1 MQIKTALT
9 IALLWMVALLVV
21 TTQAQTVLEY
31 WHSHDT
37 TEALVQTFA
46 DEFNASQSDYKV
58 VPRMTGNY
66 QESAIKLVAALGSN
80 SAPVLFDAEVTVFS
94 KLLAEGSL
102 ADLSLLTVTVPNE
115 LIEDIYT
122 VFWQFGETR
131 EGRYGLPWT
140 LSVPVLYYN
149 KSVFDQLGASPPT
162 TWEEFE
168 AVADKLTTRNTRGYI
183 DVAGAFIFETMVTT
197 RGGQLLTEDSKPNFT
212 SPEAIEALTQM
223 QRMAKVRTSIP
234 RGFGE
239 LDQALVDFARTKGL
253 MAIAS
258 EAFFPQGERFA
269 VAFDVAAAP
278 VPSSASRAV
287 PLVGSQLVV
296 LKNASEA
303 QKQGAIAFWQY
314 LMEPEN
320 IRRWVEASYFLPT
333 RRSAVALLEPW
344 YQEDPSR
351 RSGLEELEYAI
362 GKPKVAGYAV
372 WQSYLAEAI
381 ERATKTGA
389 DPATVLQEAQQ
400 RALESP

>member
-1 MQIKTALT
+1 MQVKLT
-9 IALLWMVALLVV
+9 LGMALLWMFV
-21 TTQAQTVLEY
+21 TVQAQTVIEY
-31 WHSHDT
+31 WHSNDM

-102 ADLSLLTVTVPNE
+102 ADLTPYTDLVPNE
-115 LIEDIYT
+115 LIEDIYP
-122 VFWQFGETR
+122 VFWHFGETQD
-131 EGRYGLPWT
+131 GRYGLTWS

-149 KSVFDQLGASPPT
+149 KSVFDQLGLSPPK

-168 AVADKLTTRNTRGYI
+168 EVAGKLTTRNTRGYI

-197 RGGQLLTEDSKPNFT
+197 RGGSLLTEDGKPNFA
-212 SPEAIEALTQM
+212 SPQAIEALAQM
-223 QRMAKVRTSIP
+223 QRMAQARTSIP

-239 LDQALVDFARTKGL
+239 LDQALVDFARTKGM

-278 VPSSASRAV
+278 VPTGSSKAV
-287 PLVGSQLVV
+287 PLVGSQMVV
-296 LKNASEA
+296 LKSASEA
-303 QKQGAIAFWQY
+303 QKQGAVAFWQF
-314 LMEPEN
+314 LMEPET
-320 IRRWVEASYFLPT
+320 IRRWVEASYSLPT
-333 RRSAVALLEPW
+333 RRSAAQLLEPW
-344 YQEDPSR
+344 YEEDPSR

-362 GKPKVAGYAV
+362 GTPKVAGYAV

-381 ERATKTGA
+381 ERATKAGA

-400 RALESP
+400 RALESQ